1 MSKQNI
7 TMTINE
13 SLEDS
18 EKKPT
23 VSVAD
28 RIKAI
33 EKAKSEEEEEYVE
46 EYTFNA
52 SKIFT
57 YVLHA
62 TPPPNNNN
70 NG

>member
-18 EKKPT
+18 EKKPI

-33 EKAKSEEEEEYVE
+33 EKAKSEEEEEYVCLL
-46 EYTFNA
+46 YTSDA
-52 SKIFT
+52 ADE
-57 YVLHA
+57 LL
-62 TPPPNNNN
+62 
-70 NG
+70 

>member
-18 EKKPT
+18 EKKPI

-46 EYTFNA
+46 EY
-52 SKIFT
+52 
-57 YVLHA
+57 VDV
-62 TPPPNNNN
+62 
-70 NG
+70 G